1 VNAYQECEHCIIY
14 MTVRRPVLLPAM
26 ARVIAKTGETGQEIL
41 DRYMAGVHKRHLA
54 GLPIMPRK
62 TNPMLGRVAAL
73 MATIHK
79 ATEPTP

>member
-1 VNAYQECEHCIIY
+1 
-14 MTVRRPVLLPAM
+14 
-26 ARVIAKTGETGQEIL
+26 
-41 DRYMAGVHKRHLA
+41 MAGVHKRHLA